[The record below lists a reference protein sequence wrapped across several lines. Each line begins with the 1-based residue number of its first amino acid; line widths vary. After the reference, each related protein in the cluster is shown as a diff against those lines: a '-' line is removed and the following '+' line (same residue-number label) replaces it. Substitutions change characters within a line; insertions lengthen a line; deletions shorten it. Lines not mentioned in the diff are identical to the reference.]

1 PGPDSWA
8 RSLLPIHEARNS
20 VMRAVIA
27 DDDRVMTAIV
37 AKTLQAWEIE
47 VSVAHDGRAAW
58 EQIIARDSP
67 ALAII
72 DWMMPGLDGPELC
85 RRIRQTPSAATTY
98 LILLTSRD
106 SRSD

>member
-1 PGPDSWA
+1 MTCGAGLQACEQGGPEGPHYTRVERGPGPDSWA

-72 DWMMPGLDGPELC
+72 D
-85 RRIRQTPSAATTY
+85 
-98 LILLTSRD
+98 
-106 SRSD
+106 